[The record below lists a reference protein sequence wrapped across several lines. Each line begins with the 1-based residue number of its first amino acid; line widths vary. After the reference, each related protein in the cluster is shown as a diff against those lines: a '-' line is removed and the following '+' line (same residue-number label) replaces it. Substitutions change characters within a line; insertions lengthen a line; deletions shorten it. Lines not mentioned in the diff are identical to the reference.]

1 MDITITGAGGRMGQM
16 LIRQVVKTP
25 GATLVGA
32 VEAPGGKMLGRD
44 AGETAG
50 LEPLG
55 VKIIDD
61 PAAAI
66 GAGQVVIDFTVP
78 AATVAHAGIAAG
90 KGAAMVIGTTGL
102 SPEQAGRIK
111 AAAERVPIMWAANM
125 SLGVNILLALVERT
139 AALLDADYDIDILEM
154 HHRHKIDAPSGT
166 ALALG
171 HAAAAGREVG
181 LEQVWRKTRDGHTG
195 ARPAGEIG
203 FAALRGGDEVGFHTV
218 MYAGIG
224 ERLELTHR
232 AFSRE
237 IYANGAMKAAQ
248 WVQAQKPGLYSM
260 KDVLGLAG

>member
-16 LIRQVVKTP
+16 LVRQIAKTP
-25 GATLVGA
+25 GARLVAA
-32 VEAPGGKMLGRD
+32 VEAPGGKALGRD
-44 AGETAG
+44 AGEAAG
-50 LEPLG
+50 LDASG
-55 VKIIDD
+55 VKITDD

-78 AATVAHAGIAAG
+78 AATVAHAGIAAA

-171 HAAAAGREVG
+171 HAAAAGRKIG
-181 LEQVWRKTRDGHTG
+181 LEEVWRKTRDGHTG

-203 FAALRGGDEVGFHTV
+203 FATLRGGDEVGFHTV
-218 MYAGIG
+218 MYGGIG

-237 IYANGAMKAAQ
+237 IYASGALKAAQ

-260 KDVLGLAG
+260 KDVLGLG